1 MTSNEISTFDF
12 KKSDWK
18 LELFLMKHFE
28 AMFLGMVTEKS
39 CNLWF
44 FLLPFLHL
52 HSCFY
57 AFLVC
62 YFPHYSSV
70 VYVCWIRTGADLVN
84 FKYYVRSNN
93 ISTFDF
99 NKSDWRLELFLIE
112 PFETNVQIRVY
123 CPPIHLT

>member
-70 VYVCWIRTGADLVN
+70 VYVCWIWIGADLV
-84 FKYYVRSNN
+84 
-93 ISTFDF
+93 DF
-99 NKSDWRLELFLIE
+99 NNNF
-112 PFETNVQIRVY
+112 
-123 CPPIHLT
+123 